1 MTEVI
6 SFAEWLTDQLREQRM
21 TQKQLADKA
30 GLGKSTINKLVNRM
44 IMRPDPRTYVA
55 IAKALD
61 KSPITVLRIAGIL
74 PPDLEIP
81 ELEEY
86 KFVISGLS
94 PDARITGLELLR
106 ALARC
111 EKSTKKG
118 N

>member
-1 MTEVI
+1 MTDDT
-6 SFAEWLTDQLREQRM
+6 SFAEWLTDQLRKQRM

-44 IMRPDPRTYVA
+44 IVRPDPRTYVA

-74 PPDLEIP
+74 PPDIDIP

-86 KFVISGLS
+86 KVVISGLS
-94 PDARITGLELLR
+94 HESRTTGLELLR
-106 ALARC
+106 VLERR
-111 EKSTKKG
+111 EKSSKKG